1 MPKIAKDKAKWAKNR
16 DVYLNGKPL
25 NHNAAI
31 RARYEKALRT
41 ITLQMTTQVKNQL
54 TKLFKSST
62 AKEYF
67 TMDASI
73 TSDAKKLLASLNEKF
88 TTLFASKSIDLATT
102 MVNEAQK
109 HSQKEVKESLE
120 ELTGAITLKKNFI
133 PLQVQEVSKAA
144 ISENV
149 SLIKSIPSEYFT
161 KINGAVMRSITSGQG
176 VKSLMNHFKQYD
188 NMTDRRAKNI
198 ALDQTR
204 KTYNSINAA
213 RMESAGYEEFK
224 WLHSGGGLHP
234 RPDHVAMNGK
244 IFRFDDLPVID
255 KKTGERGLPAQ
266 APNCGCTMQPVY
278 KMPSEQ

>member
-1 MPKIAKDKAKWAKNR
+1 MPKIAKEKAKWAKNR
-16 DVYLNGKPL
+16 NVYLNGKPL

-31 RARYEKALRT
+31 RARYEKKLRT
-41 ITLQMTTQVKNQL
+41 LVLQMTTEVNKQVI
-54 TKLFKSST
+54 KLFKEST

-73 TSDAKKLLASLNEKF
+73 TGDAKKLLATLNEKF
-88 TTLFASKSIDLATT
+88 TALFASKSIDLATT

-120 ELTGAITLKKNFI
+120 QLTGAITLKKNFI
-133 PLQVQEVSKAA
+133 PSQVQEVSKAA

-188 NMTDRRAKNI
+188 GMTDRRAKNI
-198 ALDQTR
+198 ALDQAR
-204 KTYNSINAA
+204 KAYNSINAA

-255 KKTGERGLPAQ
+255 KRTGERGLPAQ